1 MEMMFVWI
9 ESVCMAYRCFILDF
23 KDVSTCMHSL
33 LFFFFFFLCDCLP
46 ACPPARLYARVDGG
60 GSCSSSSE
68 KPPFML
74 FVYLRVCVPY
84 GFILANR
91 RAVTD
96 GTDGDAKGK
105 LNQPHGNQHEIERKR
120 KPETVHDLR
129 VKSRHGQDE
138 DCEIEHR
145 SLFIDGV

>member
-1 MEMMFVWI
+1 MY
-9 ESVCMAYRCFILDF
+9 SV
-23 KDVSTCMHSL
+23 VSL
-33 LFFFFFFLCDCLP
+33 LSWISKTYLHTFIP
-46 ACPPARLYARVDGG
+46 SSSSSAARPRARLFHRVDGG
-60 GSCSSSSE
+60 SGGGSDGSK
-68 KPPFML
+68 KPPFFCCL
-74 FVYLRVCVPY
+74 FCVCVPY